1 MSEAYITNIALS
13 LQQYPYLL
21 LLCVFLISFTESLI
35 IIGLIVPGAILMLLF
50 GAMIALN
57 VLSFW
62 PTVMLACLGAIA
74 GDTLSYWLGGRYQD
88 KLNAIWPLSRHP
100 ELIVR
105 ANAFF
110 SKHGTKSII
119 FSRFI
124 GPLRPVIPA
133 IAGMTGMKK
142 KIFLSANI
150 ASAIVWAP
158 LYLLPGILF
167 GLSLD
172 IASEFSSKFI
182 FIVVILF
189 FGIVISLW
197 SLRRIYNFIKP
208 HSENFI
214 ATLLNWSKRHPLA
227 GEMPSAIF
235 DASHPEVKGLS
246 LLALIIFT
254 AALFLFI
261 IHQVFTLPFSF
272 DSINRLVF
280 YSLQSFRSPPFDSL
294 MLWAGNVTRSNF
306 IAIVALCGGALL
318 IYKNKLPALWHLLAA
333 VFLPLLLSFF
343 LQNNLTDIL
352 RLNLNIDFQSLP
364 SMVLV
369 SFIGFSTILF
379 SSGFPSHLQKLVYY
393 FSASFVLLLSL
404 AQIYLSLQLFSQV
417 LLGLTISAVWIS
429 FLGIAYRRH
438 IQAKEKLNY
447 KKIFAIVFILLLY
460 PSWATITQQRALHK
474 PVESDMIMGGNSW
487 LESGWEVLPVYR
499 QDIFSNTTSA
509 FNLQW
514 AGSGDNIRQIL
525 QTAGFIPSVNPMI
538 KFANWFIQDSKIQL
552 LPILPH
558 IHQGTYEKIRFYHYD
573 KKLNQLV
580 IIRLWKSSY
589 QLRQDDIST
598 ALWFGD
604 ISYMESKRNMSLQ
617 YLVTKKDL
625 PVNLPE
631 VMRKIKG
638 IKITEKKVADLVNQ
652 KNITLFLLY

>member
-1 MSEAYITNIALS
+1 M
-13 LQQYPYLL
+13 
-21 LLCVFLISFTESLI
+21 
-35 IIGLIVPGAILMLLF
+35 MLLF

-57 VLSFW
+57 ALSFW
-62 PTVMLACLGAIA
+62 PTVIIAILGAVA
-74 GDTLSYWLGGRYQD
+74 GDTLSYWLGWRYQH
-88 KLNAIWPLSRHP
+88 KLNALWPLSRHP

-110 SKHGTKSII
+110 NKHGIKSII

-133 IAGMTGMKK
+133 IAGMTGMQK
-142 KIFLSANI
+142 KIFISANI
-150 ASAIVWAP
+150 GSAIIWAP

-172 IASEFSSKFI
+172 IASEFSSKVI
-182 FIVVILF
+182 FILAILF
-189 FGIVISLW
+189 LGILVSLW

-214 ATLLNWSKRHPLA
+214 AALLNWSKRHPFA

-246 LLALIIFT
+246 LLAVIIFA

-280 YSLQSFRSPPFDSL
+280 YSLQSFRSPPFDGL
-294 MLWAGNVTRSNF
+294 MLWAGNITRSSF
-306 IAIVALCGGALL
+306 IAVVALFAGALL
-318 IYKNKLPALWHLLAA
+318 IYKNKLPAMWHLLAA
-333 VFLPLLLSFF
+333 IFLPLLLSFF
-343 LQNNLTDIL
+343 LQNNLADNL
-352 RLNLNIDFQSLP
+352 RLNLNIDFKSLP

-404 AQIYLSLQLFSQV
+404 AQIYLSLQIFSQV
-417 LLGLTISAVWIS
+417 LLGITVSAAWIS

-438 IQAKEKLNY
+438 IQEKEKLSY
-447 KKIFAIVFILLLY
+447 KKILAIVFVLLLY
-460 PSWATITQQRALHK
+460 PSWKTTQQQALHK
-474 PVESDMIMGGNSW
+474 PAESDMIMGGNSW
-487 LESGWEVLPVYR
+487 LESGWEVLPVHR
-499 QDIFSNTTSA
+499 EDIFSNTTSV

-514 AGSGDNIRQIL
+514 AGSEEKIRQQL
-525 QTAGFIPSVNPMI
+525 KTAGFIPSVNPVT
-538 KFANWFIQDSKIQL
+538 KFANWFVQDIKIQQI
-552 LPILPH
+552 PVLPH
-558 IHQGTYEKIRFYHYD
+558 IHRGTYEKIRFYHYD
-573 KKLNQLV
+573 KNLNKLLV
-580 IIRLWKSSY
+580 IRLWKSSY
-589 QLRQDDIST
+589 QLRQDGFST

-604 ISYMESKRNMSLQ
+604 ISYMESKKNMGLQ
-617 YLVTKKDL
+617 YLVTQKDL
-625 PVNLPE
+625 PVKLPE
-631 VMRKIKG
+631 KISSISDTRVTQQKV
-638 IKITEKKVADLVNQ
+638 TDFSSKKS
-652 KNITLFLLY
+652 ITLFLLH